1 MNTFVISTLDLAKAY
16 GVYILVTGLAG
27 LFASDRWK
35 LVMEDYTRSPGLTY
49 LTAAIVFGLGLVLVT
64 LHNLWT
70 DPLAIIVSLIGWI
83 VLIEGVALMALP
95 EALLKFGAAAVA
107 SRNTTRIWAIFAL
120 IAGALLLFAAFT
132 GRATVTL

>member
-1 MNTFVISTLDLAKAY
+1 MDTFAVTTLDFAKAY

-27 LFASDRWK
+27 LFAPDRWK
-35 LVMEDYTRSPGLTY
+35 LVMDDYVRSPGLTY
-49 LTAAIVFGLGLVLVT
+49 LTAVIVFGLGLVLVT

-83 VLIEGVALMALP
+83 VLIEGIALMALP

-107 SRNTTRIWAIFAL
+107 SHSRVRLWAIFAL
-120 IAGALLLFAAFT
+120 IAGAILLAAAFT
-132 GRATVTL
+132 GRATVTA

>member
-1 MNTFVISTLDLAKAY
+1 
-16 GVYILVTGLAG
+16 
-27 LFASDRWK
+27 
-35 LVMEDYTRSPGLTY
+35 MEDYTRSPGLTY

-120 IAGALLLFAAFT
+120 IAGMLLLFAAFT